1 MIHPMNPKKLN
12 KKEGLS
18 EHASIPL
25 RRENKIIMG
34 GRGSEE
40 LGWKTGG
47 RGERMRD
54 LVWGETGQ
62 RARRMNDI
70 CLCLF
75 WDWRWGGRNL

>member
-1 MIHPMNPKKLN
+1 MIQPTDHKKFN
-12 KKEGLS
+12 KKEGPS
-18 EHASIPL
+18 EDASIPL

-62 RARRMNDI
+62 RPRRMNE
-70 CLCLF
+70 
-75 WDWRWGGRNL
+75 N